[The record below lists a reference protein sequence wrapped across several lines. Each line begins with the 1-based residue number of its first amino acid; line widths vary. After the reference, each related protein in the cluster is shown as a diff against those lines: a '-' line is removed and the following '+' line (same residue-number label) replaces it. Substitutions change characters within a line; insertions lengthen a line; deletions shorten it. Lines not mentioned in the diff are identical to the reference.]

1 MAIRFDK
8 QLNREIARTV
18 RNFNK
23 KVYRLE
29 KMQHELVP
37 ARESVAAL
45 KSEYTSRADLKRRL
59 KQLQGF
65 STRGVEDIITTKG
78 GARISQ
84 WELSVTKEQARIA
97 KLRLSRQISKMESIT
112 PTVYGVKQMRN
123 FSEMG
128 SEELSNLRARRES
141 LNKRIDRLSQEQL
154 GRYQGVVERQFTYM
168 ARETARLSTFYQ
180 SMFDILDKAAYGAS
194 IPQEQV
200 DNIKNALM
208 KLNFTQ
214 FKDLYNT
221 ETAFK
226 AIIDDYVK
234 LKIQA
239 GVLTT
244 QDMADLREKFTEL
257 SNVID
262 DLVEKYA

>member
-29 KMQHELVP
+29 KMQRELVP

-65 STRGVEDIITTKG
+65 STRGVEDIVTTAA
-78 GARISQ
+78 GARISR

-97 KLRLSRQISKMESIT
+97 KLRLSRQISRMESIT
-112 PTVYGVKQMRN
+112 PTVYGVKQLRN

-141 LNKRIDRLSQEQL
+141 LNKSVEKLTQEGL
-154 GRYQGVVERQFTYM
+154 ARYKGLVERQYMYAAKEM
-168 ARETARLSTFYQ
+168 ARLGTFYV
-180 SMFDILDKAAYGAS
+180 SLFDILDKTAYAAS
-194 IPQEQV
+194 VPQEQV
-200 DNIKNALM
+200 DKIKNALS
-208 KLNFTQ
+208 KLNLNQ
-214 FKDLYNT
+214 FKDLYDT
-221 ETAFK
+221 ESAFK
-226 AIIDDYVK
+226 AIIDDYVQ

-244 QDMADLREKFTEL
+244 QDEDDICEKFTGL
-257 SNVID
+257 SNIID
-262 DLVEKYA
+262 DLVASYA